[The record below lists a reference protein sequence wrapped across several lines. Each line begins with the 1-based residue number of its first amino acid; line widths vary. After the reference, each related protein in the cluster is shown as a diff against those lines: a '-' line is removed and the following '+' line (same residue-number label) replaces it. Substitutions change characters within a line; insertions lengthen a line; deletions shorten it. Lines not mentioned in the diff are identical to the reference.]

1 MLALAPNNFTLK
13 NGLFSQSADTYESP
27 MTVSVSKEETESE
40 LWDYFRNGDD
50 NAFSRIYKKYV
61 NLLFNYGKKF
71 SSDREL
77 IRDCIQDFFLY
88 LREKRS
94 SLGQTTSIKYYLM
107 RSFRRRLFIYL
118 EKADKR
124 GGQSDIY
131 EFEIEFQDCHTQQFI
146 NDEAKSYMIERLNK
160 SLHKIGAR
168 EREAIYFYYYEGM
181 SYLEI
186 ADIMEFSHVSSA
198 RRLIYI
204 ALNNLKQVLS

>member
-1 MLALAPNNFTLK
+1 MLALASNSLSLN
-13 NGLFSQSADTYESP
+13 NGLFAQSADVYDSP
-27 MTVSVSKEETESE
+27 LTVVLPKQETESE
-40 LWDYFRNGDD
+40 LWDYFRSGDE
-50 NAFSRIYKKYV
+50 NAFSSIYKKYV

-88 LREKRS
+88 LREKRE
-94 SLGQTTSIKYYLM
+94 SLGHTTSIKYYLM

-118 EKADKR
+118 EKTEKKGAH
-124 GGQSDIY
+124 SDIH
-131 EFEIEFQDCHTQQFI
+131 EFEIEFQDCHTQKFI
-146 NDEAKSYMIERLNK
+146 NDESKAYMIEKLNN
-160 SLHKIGAR
+160 SLHKIGSR

-181 SYLEI
+181 SYAEI

-204 ALNNLKQVLS
+204 ALSNLKHVLS